1 MDSLQEKHNKNDVR
15 LQVNNNGRNLAKYLN
30 KIGVIVVATLV
41 LTWPSVMIF
50 NQLFLIT
57 IPIPRANP
65 NPHRQQQK

>member
-41 LTWPSVMIF
+41 LTWPS
-50 NQLFLIT
+50 Q
-57 IPIPRANP
+57 
-65 NPHRQQQK
+65 